1 MEDKDKKRGPNYTE
15 KKKSTPKYAW
25 PVSFGTESLKKKI
38 NSSSILKWF
47 SRSLICLG
55 IPEIIKFSF
64 THSSSSSSSSSYI
77 IKLFQNKSIFELCLA
92 NIEKK
97 LKFFQFDVT
106 LSKA

>member
-25 PVSFGTESLKKKI
+25 PVSFDTESLKKKI

-55 IPEIIKFSF
+55 IPEINSVPLTRHHHILLNYFRINPF
-64 THSSSSSSSSSYI
+64 LNFALRI
-77 IKLFQNKSIFELCLA
+77 
-92 NIEKK
+92 
-97 LKFFQFDVT
+97 
-106 LSKA
+106 SKRS

>member
-25 PVSFGTESLKKKI
+25 PVSFDTESLKKKI
-38 NSSSILKWF
+38 ISSSILKWF
-47 SRSLICLG
+47 SLSLICLD
-55 IPEIIKFSF
+55 IPEIIKFSS
-64 THSSSSSSSSSYI
+64 THSSSSYV

-97 LKFFQFDVT
+97 LTFFQFDVT